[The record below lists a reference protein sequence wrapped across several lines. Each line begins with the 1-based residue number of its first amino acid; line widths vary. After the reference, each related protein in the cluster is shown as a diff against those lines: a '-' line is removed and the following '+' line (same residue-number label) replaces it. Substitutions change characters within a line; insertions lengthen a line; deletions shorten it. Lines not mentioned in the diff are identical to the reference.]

1 LKVTVLGSGSRG
13 NAVLIESD
21 GVRLLV
27 DAGFSGRD
35 LERRLAA
42 VEVDPSTVTALLVTH
57 DHSDHTRG
65 MGVAARRWGLPL
77 YLTERTLAV
86 CRSLLDGSEQVRAY
100 SSDRE
105 VEIGGLVVTP
115 FLTVHDAVDPVAVT
129 VTERATGEKLGIATD
144 LGRATAT
151 VRHALQ
157 HCDVLILES
166 NHDEILLRESPYP
179 WSVKAR
185 IGGSHGHLSNRAA
198 AELVRELQHE
208 GLCAVVLA
216 HLSEQANAP
225 SLAHEVVGE
234 ALGRRYRG
242 TLQVAVQ
249 DRPLEAI
256 HVSQRRTARMPAQ
269 TTLF

>member
-35 LERRLAA
+35 LERRLHA
-42 VEVDPSTVTALLVTH
+42 VEVDPCTLTALLVTH

-77 YLTERTLAV
+77 YLTDKT
-86 CRSLLDGSEQVRAY
+86 RSICDDLLDGTERIVAY
-100 SSDRE
+100 TSDRE

-115 FLTVHDAVDPVAVT
+115 FLTVHDAIDPVAVT

-151 VRHALQ
+151 VRHALRG
-157 HCDVLILES
+157 CDVLILES

-198 AELVRELQHE
+198 AELVRELHHD
-208 GLCAVVLA
+208 GLCAVILA
-216 HLSEQANAP
+216 HLSEQANDP
-225 SLAHEVVGE
+225 GLAHDTVGE
-234 ALGRRYRG
+234 ALGRRYAG
-242 TLQVAVQ
+242 TLVVATQ
-249 DRPLEAI
+249 HRPLDPI
-256 HVSQRRTARMPAQ
+256 NVSQRRTARLPAQ